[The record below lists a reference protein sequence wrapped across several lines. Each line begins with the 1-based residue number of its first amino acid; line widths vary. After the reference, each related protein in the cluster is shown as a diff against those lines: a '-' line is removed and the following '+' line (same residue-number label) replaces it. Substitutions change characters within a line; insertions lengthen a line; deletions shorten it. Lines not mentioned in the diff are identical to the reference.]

1 MDTSK
6 QKYQLELQ
14 LVIESAFSNV
24 LKNKKEM
31 SLERWQ
37 AWRNY
42 ISNCIGD
49 IADKNKRERYQKMFY
64 HYFDIDRWRV

>member
-1 MDTSK
+1 METTDK
-6 QKYQLELQ
+6 KYQLDTER
-14 LVIESAFSNV
+14 VIEHAFTQCIE
-24 LKNKKEM
+24 NKKRF

-49 IADKNKRERYQKMFY
+49 ITDKNKRERYQKMFY